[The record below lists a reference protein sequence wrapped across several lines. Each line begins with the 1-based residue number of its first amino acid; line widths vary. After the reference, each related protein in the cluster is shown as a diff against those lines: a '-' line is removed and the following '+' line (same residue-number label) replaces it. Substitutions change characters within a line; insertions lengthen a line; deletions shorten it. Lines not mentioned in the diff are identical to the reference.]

1 MMFYSFGRHH
11 MKLLG
16 TRVEY
21 VLIFLLLLLVETF
34 LAEKEREAVSK
45 DNNFPAEQKQKVIHF
60 HSKRNQEYA
69 RVQIIS
75 YPP

>member
-21 VLIFLLLLLVETF
+21 VLIFLLLLLLQTF
-34 LAEKEREAVSK
+34 LGEKRKTCRIK
-45 DNNFPAEQKQKVIHF
+45 DNDFPPEQKQKVIHF

-69 RVQIIS
+69 QVQIIS